1 MAKIILVPLF
11 LFVYC
16 SVLFSQT
23 DGPAQKYN
31 DDFII
36 TQSYDY
42 YSLNYLSAVNAGK
55 GFTGIA
61 SDGDIMSVSLNPA
74 SLKLNKKYQ
83 VYASYAFK
91 DNVNYNVLSVV
102 KDVVKQSHPS
112 ASIGI
117 GYKLNNDFQI
127 GFIYRN
133 DRSMKLDFNF
143 TGGNDVLSQTFL
155 QHTFSVPVTFD
166 YKFLRFGTNLNL
178 ILFHG
183 ITEGIVSTEIYPE
196 GIFRTGKA
204 NTVRFI
210 PDFGIKINPGK
221 LFSFGI
227 SFTPGST
234 FDNEWTY
241 DNPAFRNSTTQSHF
255 PMKIGTGVEFRTLD
269 ERLKFTGE
277 YKFVQTS
284 VINDTKDRNNVNL
297 GIDFKA
303 NDKLSLRAGMFTFLE
318 VENTIFSEGEMDQY
332 FLTIGASYLLNN
344 FGFHFSAISSS
355 FIKKTEF
362 SHSIFNLAVSYDF

>member
-1 MAKIILVPLF
+1 MTKIILVSLF
-11 LFVYC
+11 LFVSG

-23 DGPAQKYN
+23 DGPAQSYSEDN
-31 DDFII
+31 II
-36 TQSYDY
+36 TQSHDY

-55 GFTGIA
+55 GVTGIA
-61 SDGDIMSVSLNPA
+61 SDGDIMSASLNPA

-83 VYASYAFK
+83 VYVSYAFK

-102 KDVVKQSHPS
+102 NDVVKQSHPS
-112 ASIGI
+112 ASFGI
-117 GYKLNNDFQI
+117 GYKLNKDFQI
-127 GFIYRN
+127 GFVYRN

-143 TGGNDVLSQTFL
+143 TGGKDVFSENFL

-178 ILFHG
+178 ILLHG
-183 ITEGIVSTEIYPE
+183 STEGVLSTEIYPE
-196 GIFRTGKA
+196 GLYTISKA
-204 NTVRFI
+204 NSLRFI
-210 PDFGIKINPGK
+210 PDFGIKINPVK

-234 FDNEWTY
+234 FDNEWTH
-241 DNPAFRNSTTQSHF
+241 DNPAFRSSTTHSHF
-255 PMKIGTGVEFRTLD
+255 PMKVGTGVEFRTLN

-284 VINDTKDRNNVNL
+284 VINDTKDRNDVNL

-303 NDKLSLRAGMFTFLE
+303 NEKLSLRAGMFTFLQ
-318 VENTIFSEGEMDQY
+318 VENTVFSDGRMDQY
-332 FLTIGASYLLNN
+332 FLTVGASYLLNN
-344 FGFHFSAISSS
+344 FGFHFSAVSSS
-355 FIKKTEF
+355 IIKKTEF
-362 SHSIFNLAVSYDF
+362 SHSIFNLAVSYDI